1 MSFDLYEPETIL
13 LSKDTKGAIERIY
26 TEKVAKAIQERS
38 EFL

>member
-13 LSKDTKGAIERIY
+13 LLKDTKGAVERIRAK
-26 TEKVAKAIQERS
+26 KVAKAIQEQS